1 MCHKGTVSQWR
12 YLLAV
17 VLSVGAAG
25 ILAGQTAPVEWRHIG
40 NPSMEVGLAS
50 PATGPVE
57 AVWYSP
63 DGARLYARTRAGR
76 VFETIDFESWTP
88 ALGASEPAVPP
99 PPAVDRMPEPGAK
112 VALSAAAP
120 GRLYALGTQLY
131 RSDDGGRAWVNLTAF
146 HNQSIIGPAQ
156 RSVAVSPED
165 ADQLAVANDFGVWRS
180 MDGGWSWSGLNLRL
194 PALPASRILATP
206 GGMHGTRILVRGLG
220 AMELAPGAE
229 AWQPTSDAQI
239 QAEDTA
245 EANAMRRASQALG
258 TRITAVALAGQT
270 FYAGAADGRMW
281 VSLDAGAS
289 WTASPRTGA
298 NGPVERFFADSAE
311 PRVALAAVGGTGAH
325 VLRTTNSG
333 GFWDDLTADLPD
345 AQAHGVTAER
355 SAGVVY
361 VATDKGVFFAAADLE
376 NAGPVAVTWTPISKG
391 LPAAP
396 ATDVKLDA
404 NGYQLYA
411 ALDGYGVYATAA
423 PHRLRALRL
432 VNAADFST
440 RAAAP
445 GSLISVVG
453 GRVSAATAGTLSFPV
468 LAASETESQIQVP
481 FEASAANFSLA
492 LATGAG
498 SFTLGLPVQAVS
510 PAIFV
515 NRDGSPMVLDGDSGL
530 MLDARNTAHS
540 GTRLQILATGLGR
553 VRPDWPTGV
562 AAPLENPP
570 EVAATVKAYL
580 DRVPVQVTRAALAP
594 GYIGFY
600 LIEVQLPALVNAG
613 AAELYIA
620 ADGQE
625 SNRVQVVLEP

>member
-1 MCHKGTVSQWR
+1 MCHKGTVSQRR
-12 YLLAV
+12 YLLGAI
-17 VLSVGAAG
+17 LSAGAAG
-25 ILAGQTAPVEWRHIG
+25 ILAGQTAPVEWRRVG
-40 NPSMEVGLAS
+40 NPSVEVGLAS

-57 AVWYSP
+57 SVWYSP
-63 DGARLYARTRAGR
+63 DGAKLYARTRTGR
-76 VFETIDFESWTP
+76 LFETIDFESWTP
-88 ALGASEPAVPP
+88 APGASEPADPP
-99 PPAVDRMPEPGAK
+99 PPAVDRMPEPGATL
-112 VALSAAAP
+112 AIPAAAP
-120 GRLYALGTQLY
+120 GRIYALGTQLY
-131 RSDDGGRAWVNLTAF
+131 RSDDGGRSWANLTAF

-156 RSVAVSPED
+156 HSVAVSPGD

-180 MDGGWSWSGLNLRL
+180 MDGGLSWSGLNLRL
-194 PALPASRILATP
+194 PNLPASRILATP

-220 AMELAPGAE
+220 AMELPPGAE

-239 QAEDTA
+239 QAEDA
-245 EANAMRRASQALG
+245 AQEDALRRASQALG
-258 TRITAVALAGQT
+258 TRITAVALSGQT
-270 FYAGAADGRMW
+270 LYAGAADGRIW
-281 VSLDAGAS
+281 VSLDAGGS
-289 WTASPRTGA
+289 WTASPRSGA
-298 NGPVERFFADSAE
+298 KGPVERFFADPAE
-311 PRVALAAVGGTGAH
+311 PRVALAAVGGAGAH
-325 VLRTTNSG
+325 ILRTTNG
-333 GFWDDLTADLPD
+333 GAFWDDLTSNLAEAP
-345 AQAHGVTAER
+345 AHGVTAER

-361 VATDKGVFFAAADLE
+361 AATDQGVFFAAADLE
-376 NAGPVAVTWTPISKG
+376 NADPAAVTWIPISKG

-411 ALDGYGVYATAA
+411 ALDGYGIYATAA

-453 GRVSAATAGTLSFPV
+453 GRVNAATAGTLSFPV

-492 LATGAG
+492 LATGTG
-498 SFTLGLPVQAVS
+498 RFTLGLPVQSVS

-515 NRDGSPMVLDGDSGL
+515 NRDGSPMVLDGDSGF
-530 MLDARNTAHS
+530 MLDARNAAHS

-553 VRPDWPTGV
+553 VRPDWPTGM

-570 EVAATVKAYL
+570 VVAATVKAYL
-580 DRVPVQVTRAALAP
+580 DRVPVPVTRAALAP

-613 AAELYIA
+613 PAELYIA
-620 ADGQE
+620 AEGQE

>member
-1 MCHKGTVSQWR
+1 VWR
-12 YLLAV
+12 YLLGAI
-17 VLSVGAAG
+17 LSAGAAG
-25 ILAGQTAPVEWRHIG
+25 VLAAQTAPVEWRRVG
-40 NPSMEVGLAS
+40 NPSVEMGLAS
-50 PATGPVE
+50 PATGPVA

-76 VFETIDFESWTP
+76 VLETADFENWTP
-88 ALGASEPAVPP
+88 AQGASEPADPP
-99 PPAVDRMPEPGAK
+99 APAVDRMPESGAK
-112 VALSAAAP
+112 LAFAASAP
-120 GRLYALGTQLY
+120 GRIYALGTQLY
-131 RSDDGGRAWVNLTAF
+131 RSDDGGHSWSNLTAF

-156 RSVAVSPED
+156 RSVAVSPGD
-165 ADQLAVANDFGVWRS
+165 PDQLAVANDFGVWRS
-180 MDGGWSWSGLNLRL
+180 MDGGLSWSGLNLYL
-194 PALPASRILATP
+194 PNLPASRILATP
-206 GGMHGTRILVRGLG
+206 GGTHGTRILVREMG

-229 AWQPTSDAQI
+229 AWQPASDAQAE
-239 QAEDTA
+239 AEDRA
-245 EANAMRRASQALG
+245 LRQASQRLG
-258 TRITAVALAGQT
+258 TRVTAVASSGQT
-270 FYAGAADGRMW
+270 LYAGAANGRIW
-281 VSLDAGAS
+281 VSLDSGGS
-289 WTASPRTGA
+289 WIPSPRPGT
-298 NGPVERFFADSAE
+298 NGPIERFFVDLSE
-311 PRVALAAVGGTGAH
+311 PRVALAAIGGVGVH

-333 GFWDDLTADLPD
+333 GFWDDLTSNLPD
-345 AQAHGVTAER
+345 APVHGVTAVR
-355 SAGVVY
+355 SAGAVY
-361 VATDKGVFFAAADLE
+361 VATDKGVFYATADLE
-376 NAGPVAVTWTPISKG
+376 NAGPAAVTWTPISTR

-404 NGYQLYA
+404 NGYQLYS
-411 ALDGYGVYATAA
+411 ALEGYGVYATAA
-423 PHRLRALRL
+423 PHRWRTLRL

-453 GRVSAATAGTLSFPV
+453 GRVSTANAGPLSFPV
-468 LAASETESQIQVP
+468 LAASDAESQIQVP

-492 LATGAG
+492 LETGTG
-498 SFTLGLPVQAVS
+498 RFTLGLPVQSVS

-530 MLDARNTAHS
+530 MLDGRNTARS
-540 GTRLQILATGLGR
+540 GSRLQILATGLGK
-553 VRPDWPTGV
+553 VRPDWPTGM

-570 EVAATVKAYL
+570 VVAAAVKAYL

>member
-1 MCHKGTVSQWR
+1 LGAS
-12 YLLAV
+12 L
-17 VLSVGAAG
+17 AAG
-25 ILAGQTAPVEWRHIG
+25 ILAAQTAPVEWRRVG

-50 PATGPVE
+50 PATGPVQT
-57 AVWYSP
+57 VWYSP

-88 ALGASEPAVPP
+88 AQGASEPADTP
-99 PPAVDRMPEPGAK
+99 PPAVDRLPEPGAK
-112 VALSAAAP
+112 LALAAAAP
-120 GRLYALGTQLY
+120 GRIYALGTQLY
-131 RSDDGGRAWVNLTAF
+131 RSDDGGHSWSNLTAF
-146 HNQSIIGPAQ
+146 HNQSIIGAAQ
-156 RSVAVSPED
+156 RSVAVSAGDP
-165 ADQLAVANDFGVWRS
+165 DQLAVANDFGVWRS
-180 MDGGWSWSGLNLRL
+180 MDGGLSWSGLNLYL
-194 PALPASRILATP
+194 PNLPVSRILATP
-206 GGMHGTRILVRGLG
+206 GGMHGTRILVRDLG

-229 AWQPTSDAQI
+229 AWQPTSDAQ
-239 QAEDTA
+239 A
-245 EANAMRRASQALG
+245 EAEGPALRRASQTLG
-258 TRITAVALAGQT
+258 TRITAVAASGQT
-270 FYAGAADGRMW
+270 VYAGAADGRIW
-281 VSLDAGAS
+281 VSLDAGGS
-289 WTASPRTGA
+289 WSASPRLGA
-298 NGPVERFFADSAE
+298 NGPVERIFADPSE
-311 PRVALAAVGGTGAH
+311 PRVALAAVGGAGAH

-333 GFWDDLTADLPD
+333 GFWDDLTSNLPD
-345 AQAHGVTAER
+345 APAHGVTAVR

-376 NAGPVAVTWTPISKG
+376 NAGPAAVTWTPISG
-391 LPAAP
+391 RLPAAP

-404 NGYQLYA
+404 NGDQLYA

-423 PHRLRALRL
+423 PHRLRTLRL

-453 GRVSAATAGTLSFPV
+453 GRVNSANAGTLSFPV
-468 LAASETESQIQVP
+468 LAASEGESQIQVP

-492 LATGAG
+492 LETGRG
-498 SFTLGLPVQAVS
+498 RFTLGLPVQAVS

-515 NRDGSPMVLDGDSGL
+515 NRDGSPMILDGDSGFV
-530 MLDARNTAHS
+530 LDGRNAAHS
-540 GTRLQILATGLGR
+540 GSRLQILGTGLGK
-553 VRPDWPTGV
+553 VRPDWPTGM

-570 EVAATVKAYL
+570 VVAATVKAYL

-600 LIEVQLPALVNAG
+600 LIEVQLPVLVNAG
-613 AAELYIA
+613 PAELYIT